1 MSVPQPV
8 YEHPPEKVDGGLLRR
23 LARLDLL
30 ENLFFGAAMV
40 FSFVFAIIVLAQTR
54 LTPFFLLYLL
64 GFWAV
69 MAYLALPRLHRVLT
83 SLYVPD
89 YFIGRARTSD
99 GLLGDPINL
108 AFTGSAPQIH
118 TAMRRA
124 GWVKADPVN
133 MTSAFRMIAAAL
145 GRRSYPRA
153 PVSPLLL
160 FRHQQAFAYQQ
171 EVEGN
176 PSRRHHVRFWP
187 CPDGWLLPGGH
198 RVDWLAAGTYDRA
211 VGFSLFTFQVT
222 HKIDR
227 NIDIERDYI
236 IATLRYGVP
245 EVDVQ
250 MIKDFSTGYHS
261 RNGGGDAVVTDGDL
275 PIIEVADV
283 TADAEL
289 VVPVPTDL
297 AHEVGR
303 RPFSVVAAF
312 VLTMVSMVGSLLIAV
327 TSLED
332 SAELAGAGNTALIAS
347 IVRTSA
353 ILLLLAWRTYEG
365 GELARLVML
374 LLVSSRLLGE
384 LVGAL
389 SGQRPPASALLA
401 LTLDLLAI
409 YALTSLS
416 AREWT
421 RDRKRARRLR
431 KLAHLDEEA

>member
-176 PSRRHHVRFWP
+176 PSRRHPVRLWA

-347 IVRTSA
+347 IVGTSA